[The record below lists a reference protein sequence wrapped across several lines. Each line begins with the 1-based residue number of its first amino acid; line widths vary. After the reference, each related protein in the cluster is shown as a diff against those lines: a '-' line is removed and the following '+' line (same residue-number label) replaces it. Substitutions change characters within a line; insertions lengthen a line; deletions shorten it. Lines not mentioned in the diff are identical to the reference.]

1 LKRFLCKLHITHRY
15 EKNHM
20 LNGRLS
26 LITPEGVRLLLT
38 PAGPVP
44 RAWAWA
50 IDFFIYLVIMSLL
63 SAVLGQFKLGTGL
76 ILIGGFILY
85 WGYAIICEVYWDGR
99 TLGKRL
105 LGLQVL
111 RADGLPVGWRESVLR
126 NLLLVGDFL
135 PFFYFTGLLCMLF
148 DIQFRRLG
156 DIVAGTQVVYRDPV
170 LRRPSLQITPA
181 NDETWILPYP
191 LTPEQQRTL
200 IAMFEREKS
209 IPHGRMLELAT
220 LAQAITG
227 QTGEASLA
235 RLRAYV
241 LTLQD

>member
-1 LKRFLCKLHITHRY
+1 
-15 EKNHM
+15 M

-26 LITPEGVRLLLT
+26 LITPEGVRILLT

-50 IDFFIYLVIMSLL
+50 IDFLIYLVAISLL
-63 SAVLGQFKLGTGL
+63 NALLGQFKLGAGL

-99 TLGKRL
+99 TIGKRL

-148 DIQFRRLG
+148 DTQFRRLG
-156 DIVAGTQVVYRDPV
+156 DIVAGTQVVYRAPIL
-170 LRRPSLQITPA
+170 LRPTLNITPTEDA
-181 NDETWILPYP
+181 ETWALPYP

-241 LTLQD
+241 AGMRL

>member
-1 LKRFLCKLHITHRY
+1 
-15 EKNHM
+15 M

-38 PAGPVP
+38 PAGPAP

-50 IDFFIYLVIMSLL
+50 IDFIVYLIALFLLSLL
-63 SAVLGQFKLGTGL
+63 FSQFKLGTGI
-76 ILIGGFILY
+76 ILIASFLLY
-85 WGYAIICEVYWDGR
+85 WGYAILCEVYWDGR
-99 TLGKRL
+99 TLGKRV
-105 LGLQVL
+105 LGIQVL
-111 RADGLPVGWRESVLR
+111 RVDGLPVGWRESVLR

-148 DIQFRRLG
+148 DTQFRRLG

-170 LRRPSLQITPA
+170 VARPAPQTAVEESADNLA
-181 NDETWILPYP
+181 LPYP
-191 LTPEQQRTL
+191 LTPDQQRTL

-209 IPHGRMLELAT
+209 IPHARMLELAS

-235 RLRAYV
+235 RLRAHV
-241 LTLQD
+241 AGIKR

>member
-1 LKRFLCKLHITHRY
+1 
-15 EKNHM
+15 M

-38 PAGPVP
+38 PAGPAP

-50 IDFFIYLVIMSLL
+50 VDFMLYSVAISLI
-63 SAVLGQFKLGTGL
+63 SALFNQFDVGKGI
-76 ILIGGFILY
+76 ILISAFVLY
-85 WGYAIICEVYWDGR
+85 WGYAILCEVYWDGR

-148 DIQFRRLG
+148 DTQFRRLG

-170 LRRPSLQITPA
+170 VLRPTLQTKP
-181 NDETWILPYP
+181 DSETATWTLPYA

-209 IPHGRMLELAT
+209 IPPARMLELAN

-235 RLRAYV
+235 RLRACV
-241 LTLQD
+241 LKWQE

>member
-1 LKRFLCKLHITHRY
+1 
-15 EKNHM
+15 M

-26 LITPEGVRLLLT
+26 LVTPEGVRLLLT

-50 IDFFIYLVIMSLL
+50 VDFLIYIVAISLL
-63 SAVLGQFKLGTGL
+63 STLLGQFKLGTGL

-99 TLGKRL
+99 TIGKRL
-105 LGLQVL
+105 LGLQVV

-148 DIQFRRLG
+148 DTQFRRLG
-156 DIVAGTQVVYRDPV
+156 DIVAGTQVVYRDPS
-170 LRRPSLQITPA
+170 LHRPSPQTRPSQDIDA
-181 NDETWILPYP
+181 WVLPFP
-191 LTPEQQRTL
+191 LTPEQQRIL

-209 IPHGRMLELAT
+209 IPYERMLELAG

-235 RLRAYV
+235 RLRSYV

>member
-1 LKRFLCKLHITHRY
+1 
-15 EKNHM
+15 M

-50 IDFFIYLVIMSLL
+50 IDFFIYLIAFSLL
-63 SAVLGQFKLGTGL
+63 SALFGQFKLGTGL
-76 ILIGGFILY
+76 ILIAGFVLY

-105 LGLQVL
+105 FGLQVL

-135 PFFYFTGLLCMLF
+135 PFFYLTGLLCMLF
-148 DIQFRRLG
+148 DTQFRRLG
-156 DIVAGTQVVYRDPV
+156 DMVAGTQVVYRDPA
-170 LRRPSLQITPA
+170 LLRPSLHMA
-181 NDETWILPYP
+181 SNDDKEVSVLPYP

-209 IPHGRMLELAT
+209 IPRGRMLELAT

-241 LTLQD
+241 AGMRL

>member
-1 LKRFLCKLHITHRY
+1 
-15 EKNHM
+15 M

-50 IDFFIYLVIMSLL
+50 IDFFIYLVAISLL
-63 SAVLGQFKLGTGL
+63 SILLSQFKLGTGML
-76 ILIGGFILY
+76 LIGGFILY

-105 LGLQVL
+105 FGLQVL

-135 PFFYFTGLLCMLF
+135 PFFYLTGLLCMLF
-148 DIQFRRLG
+148 DTQFRRLG
-156 DIVAGTQVVYRDPV
+156 DMVAGTQVVYRAPTL
-170 LRRPSLQITPA
+170 LRPTLQMTG
-181 NDETWILPYP
+181 NDDKDMAVLPYP
-191 LTPEQQRTL
+191 LTPDQQRTL
-200 IAMFEREKS
+200 IEMFEREKS
-209 IPHGRMLELAT
+209 LPRARMLELAS
-220 LAQAITG
+220 LAQALTG

-241 LTLQD
+241 AGMRL

>member
-1 LKRFLCKLHITHRY
+1 
-15 EKNHM
+15 M

-38 PAGPVP
+38 PAGPAP

-50 IDFFIYLVIMSLL
+50 IDFFIYFVVMSSL

-76 ILIGGFILY
+76 ILISGFVLY

-99 TLGKRL
+99 TLGKRA

-126 NLLLVGDFL
+126 NLVLVGDFL

-148 DIQFRRLG
+148 DTQFRRLG
-156 DIVAGTQVVYRDPV
+156 DIVAGTQVVYRDPNL
-170 LRRPSLQITPA
+170 LRPTLHMSPTEDSEAWALA
-181 NDETWILPYP
+181 YP

-209 IPHGRMLELAT
+209 IPQARMLELAS

-241 LTLQD
+241 AGISL